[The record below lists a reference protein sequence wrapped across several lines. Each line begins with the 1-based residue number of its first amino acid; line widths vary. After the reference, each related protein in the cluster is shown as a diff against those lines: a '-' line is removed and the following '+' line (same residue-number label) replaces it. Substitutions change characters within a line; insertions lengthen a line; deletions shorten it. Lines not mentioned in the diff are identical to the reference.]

1 MLIGKRLRDKSSLF
15 AQRLRAVA
23 HPHRLAILYFL
34 AHDPQEVR
42 DLSIQLDLS
51 ASLIVHH
58 LKKMTIAGWAKRVKQ
73 GSRVTYEIEEGAPV
87 SLVETFL
94 KDTPFTRFVLERR
107 KE

>member
-1 MLIGKRLRDKSSLF
+1 M
-15 AQRLRAVA
+15 
-23 HPHRLAILYFL
+23 AILYFL

-58 LKKMTIAGWAKRVKQ
+58 LKKMSLAGWVRRVKE
-73 GSRVTYEIEEGAPV
+73 GSRVTYEIEDGAPV

-94 KDTPFTRFVLERR
+94 KDTPFARLVLDR
-107 KE
+107 KKE